1 VIAFAL
7 LLAAAAP
14 LPAAALPAE
23 RARYDACVAK
33 SDADAK
39 AAIADAKAWAGSGG
53 GVPAGQCLGIAQ
65 FAAGDDAAAAD
76 SFAATADLAR
86 QTGDARA
93 PALWVSAGN
102 AALAAGK
109 PERARQLLGEAI
121 ASPALAGQMRG
132 EAFLDRA
139 RADVALGTLPDAR
152 ADMDEAL
159 KLVPADPM
167 AWLLSATLARRM
179 GDARSAAD
187 IHEADTRAPNEP
199 AILYEAGNIA
209 AAAGDM
215 VRARESWARARAAG
229 PDSDAGHAATAELA
243 RSGGVPP
250 APQPQGR

>member
-1 VIAFAL
+1 MIALAL

-14 LPAAALPAE
+14 VPAE

-39 AAIADAKAWAGSGG
+39 AAIADARAWAGSGG
-53 GVPAGQCLGIAQ
+53 GVAAGQCLGIAQ
-65 FAAGDDAAAAD
+65 SAAGDDAAAAD
-76 SFAATADLAR
+76 SFAATAELAG

-93 PALWVSAGN
+93 PTLWVSAGN
-102 AALAAGK
+102 AALAAGDAA
-109 PERARQLLGEAI
+109 RAKRLLGQAI
-121 ASPALAGQMRG
+121 ESSALAGQMRG

-139 RADVALGTLPDAR
+139 RANVALAALAEAR

-179 GDARSAAD
+179 GDARAATD
-187 IHEADTRAPNEP
+187 IHEADVRAPNEP

-209 AAAGDM
+209 AAHDDM
-215 VRARESWARARAAG
+215 VGARENWARARAVG
-229 PDSDAGHAATAELA
+229 PDSDAGRAATAELA
-243 RSGGVPP
+243 RSGGIPP